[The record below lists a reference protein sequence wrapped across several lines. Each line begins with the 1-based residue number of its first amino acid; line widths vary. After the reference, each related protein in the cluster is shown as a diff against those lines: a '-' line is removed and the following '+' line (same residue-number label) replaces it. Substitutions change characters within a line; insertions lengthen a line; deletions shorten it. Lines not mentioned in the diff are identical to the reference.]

1 MRWIGQ
7 VPKIIVQA
15 EEKIVEVP
23 QAQTRGKHEWTWL
36 TWPWMDSM
44 EKEKQRCLPWPY
56 LDMREYDEYARIEH
70 DLYIYIYT

>member
-23 QAQTRGKHEWTWL
+23 QAQTRGNMNGH
-36 TWPWMDSM
+36 
-44 EKEKQRCLPWPY
+44 
-56 LDMREYDEYARIEH
+56 DMTDMTMNGLNGEGRAKVPAMTIFGYERV
-70 DLYIYIYT
+70 